1 MGLEAYK
8 EETMDDDTAARVQ
21 VMVLGNQLLESC
33 APSG

>member
-8 EETMDDDTAARVQ
+8 EETMDDDTITQVQ
-21 VMVLGNQLLESC
+21 VMVLGNRLLESC